1 MKACDTVERHT
12 FAKKVKTVGART
24 NDKGVGTEEYQLYHG
39 SKAGGKFIPTHD
51 HGPLQK
57 DSDSGTYISSDSGT
71 YVSSKGKEFV
81 DASSDSKYLTTQSKY
96 ADYNELKQNYE
107 EVKRKKQPDIPE

>member
-1 MKACDTVERHT
+1 V
-12 FAKKVKTVGART
+12 
-24 NDKGVGTEEYQLYHG
+24 TEEYRLYHG

-57 DSDSGTYISSDSGT
+57 DSGSGT

-81 DASSDSKYLTTQSKY
+81 DASSDSEYSTTQSEY
-96 ADYNELKQNYE
+96 AEFNEFKQNYE